1 MRYITV
7 PYTLALLAYKKG
19 TEINLSEIWKKQR
32 ISDELQTIIYDLMI
46 QVEQFIK
53 KNAPGALYGEWAK
66 KDECWLQ
73 VKNGVL

>member
-7 PYTLALLAYKKG
+7 PYTLALLSYKKG
-19 TEINLSEIWKKQR
+19 KEINLSEIWEKQVV
-32 ISDELQTIIYDLMI
+32 SEDLQTTIYNVMV

-66 KDECWLQ
+66 KEECWIT
-73 VKNGVL
+73 VKK